1 MIVSGYTEMKPFLP
15 AVEMKSAS
23 TTIFNDA
30 LEVAQ
35 DDLVATII
43 GTDLEALLEEP
54 KANPD
59 THAKLRKLCQRV
71 IS

>member
-1 MIVSGYTEMKPFLP
+1 MIVSGYTEMQPFLP

-43 GTDLEALLEEP
+43 GTDM
-54 KANPD
+54 D
-59 THAKLRKLCQRV
+59 
-71 IS
+71 ISSLFMGMVPILFSLTAS